1 MNFKEIIKS
10 IENENYQPIYFLNG
24 ENTYFID
31 KISDKLLNSVL
42 EDSERDFNETIFY
55 GKESNPEM
63 ILDVCKRYPV
73 MSSYQLVVVREAQ
86 HLSKTLSY
94 FENYFKKP
102 VPSTILVFCF
112 KGKKLDKRK
121 SVGKL
126 LSKLN
131 CIYDLD
137 PIKEYQ
143 LPDWII
149 SCANENNIKF
159 DRQAIVLFAEFLGN
173 NLSEIEKNI
182 QKLQLLISEGQ
193 IVDID
198 MIQKHIGFSK
208 EYNLFELTDAIAAMN
223 IQKAGFIAHHFGK
236 NNKSHPIVV
245 TISHLYGFFT
255 KLMKFH
261 FYKDLMNDQQISGK
275 IGVHPFFLFLYKQAA
290 TFYNKSK
297 LAQILSYLR
306 HYDLMSKGIIFPNI
320 SEEEILKEM
329 IFKIM
334 H

>member
-42 EDSERDFNETIFY
+42 EGSERDFNETIFY
-55 GKESNPEM
+55 GKDSNPEM

-94 FENYFKKP
+94 FEKYFKKP

-275 IGVHPFFLFLYKQAA
+275 IGVHPFFLKQYKQAA
-290 TFYNKSK
+290 SFYNKSK

-306 HYDLMSKGIIFPNI
+306 HYDLMSKGLIVPNI